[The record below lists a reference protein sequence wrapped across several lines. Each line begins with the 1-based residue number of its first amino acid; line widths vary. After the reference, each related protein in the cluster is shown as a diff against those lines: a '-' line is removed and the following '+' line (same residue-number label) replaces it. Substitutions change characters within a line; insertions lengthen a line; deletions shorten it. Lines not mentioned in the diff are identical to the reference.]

1 MKKILSFLL
10 KTIGV
15 LVLAIVLFIV
25 GVFVVN
31 KVSNKTELGKIEPY
45 GQKVS
50 VDGKNMNVLIQG
62 KGDETV
68 VLLPGFATA
77 APGLDFKPL
86 IDQLAP
92 FYKVVV
98 VEPFGYGLSDVTDK
112 ERTIDNIVA
121 ETHEA
126 LQKLNINRY
135 TLMGHSIAGIYG
147 LEYVNKYGNEVKAF
161 VGIDSSFPTQM
172 NGEDEEFPTGVYK
185 FLRDSGFN
193 RLLMKLSPDQVFAPD
208 GDETIK
214 EQVRMIS
221 LKNAFN
227 ANMLNEGENFTHN
240 FKAAESYSFPKN
252 LPVLFFLVKV
262 NTDVEGWKK
271 GHEEQIKNSAYG
283 KIIELEGEH
292 YLHHT
297 HSKEIAED
305 FRSFMAEVK

>member
-1 MKKILSFLL
+1 MKKILSFML
-10 KTIGV
+10 KSIGV
-15 LVLAIVLFIV
+15 LFLAIILFVV

-31 KVSNKTELGKIEPY
+31 KVSNNAELGKIEPY

-50 VDGKNMNVLIQG
+50 VDGKNMNVLIEG

-68 VLLPGFATA
+68 VLLTGFATA
-77 APGLDFKPL
+77 APGLDYKLL

-98 VEPFGYGLSDVTDK
+98 VEPFGYGLSDLTDK

-126 LQKLNINRY
+126 LQKLNINHY
-135 TLMGHSIAGIYG
+135 TLMAHSIGGIYG
-147 LEYVNKYGNEVKAF
+147 LEYVNKYENEVKAF
-161 VGIDSSFPTQM
+161 VGIDSSFPAQLSK
-172 NGEDEEFPTGVYK
+172 EDEEFPTGVYK

-193 RLLMKLSPDQVFAPD
+193 RLLMKLNPDQVFAPD
-208 GDETIK
+208 GDEHIK
-214 EQVRMIS
+214 DQTRMIT

-227 ANMLNEGENFTHN
+227 SDMLNEGENFAHN
-240 FKAAESYSFPKN
+240 FRTAASYSFPKN
-252 LPVLFFLVKV
+252 LPVLFFLVKDT
-262 NTDVEGWKK
+262 TDVAGWKE
-271 GHEEQIKNSAYG
+271 GHEEQIKDSAYG

-297 HSKEIAED
+297 RSKEIAQD